1 MPENFCKIKSRV
13 FLTDGET
20 RHSKSQHRMRA
31 GKVTRIGRE
40 TPNLRINLGGQ
51 QEHSLGAAI
60 LVFV

>member
-1 MPENFCKIKSRV
+1 M
-13 FLTDGET
+13 TDGET